1 MTQAFFDE
9 VSFSY
14 LIGVSRKNGFII
26 LTWWDDFYKRFTDTL
41 WDDTP
46 QEYKERISEFIFHF

>member
-1 MTQAFFDE
+1 MAKTFYDE

-14 LIGVSRKNGFII
+14 LVGVRHNNGFII
-26 LTWWDDFYKRFTDTL
+26 LTWWDDFHKKFDETL

-46 QEYKERISEFIFHF
+46 QVYKERISEFIFA